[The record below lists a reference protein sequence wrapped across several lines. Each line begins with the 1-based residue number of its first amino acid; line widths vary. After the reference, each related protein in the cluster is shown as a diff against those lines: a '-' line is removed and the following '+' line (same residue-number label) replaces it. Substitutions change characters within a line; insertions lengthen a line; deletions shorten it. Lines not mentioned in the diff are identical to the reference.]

1 MPAEVQAETAPSQRA
16 SDETR
21 LDPKDARGSRKLRAR
36 YRMHAVEELF
46 ALDHPDEP
54 PTMQFELRVS
64 GSLDEA
70 RLTEAIAAAVALHP
84 MTQARQ
90 IARRFILRAP
100 LWEVGTIDME
110 GVVRTIA

>member
-21 LDPKDARGSRKLRAR
+21 LDPKDARGSRKIRER
-36 YRMHAVEELF
+36 YRMHIVEELF

-64 GSLDEA
+64 GSLDEG
-70 RLTEAIAAAVALHP
+70 RLAEAVAAAVAVHP
-84 MTQARQ
+84 MTQARLV
-90 IARRFILRAP
+90 ARRFLLRPP
-100 LWEVGTIDME
+100 LWEV
-110 GVVRTIA
+110 

>member
-1 MPAEVQAETAPSQRA
+1 MPDQLETESSPTLRRA
-16 SDETR
+16 DGTR
-21 LDPKDARGSRKLRAR
+21 SEPKRSRWSRNKVAR

-90 IARRFILRAP
+90 VAGRFILRPP
-100 LWEVGTIDME
+100 LWEIGTIDME
-110 GVVRTIA
+110 GVVRTI